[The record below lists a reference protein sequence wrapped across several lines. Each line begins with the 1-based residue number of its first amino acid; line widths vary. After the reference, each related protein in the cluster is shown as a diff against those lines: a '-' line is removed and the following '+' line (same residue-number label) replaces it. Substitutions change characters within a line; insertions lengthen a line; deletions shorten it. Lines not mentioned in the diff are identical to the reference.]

1 MKRVKMV
8 VMFFITYVSLVV
20 TLMLCS
26 SLAVRLWPFRRSFM
40 HRLLLL
46 NQIAYVLWIF
56 LLLCIFAVP
65 NFEAR
70 ILLTRMR
77 PLVVAI
83 AQANWLVLGLMV
95 FYRERWEKWKKWAF
109 VIYVIPA
116 LTIFASASSIL
127 NFSYAD
133 RWVFYDFAEMAHGR
147 GFLSYSFGSV
157 IRLFLGFTLFCVSS
171 LYIMFIHTAIK
182 ERGIKR
188 RYALFFA
195 LGGAVHISLEIYAR
209 YYLKDMLLMQLSV
222 AYSWP
227 MVMMFYF
234 VVRRH
239 EFLDIKTL
247 AQERVFRNLPNP
259 VITLTAQNELWDL
272 NNAASKLLQLGP
284 SDLGKPA
291 RQFPQLTKLTA
302 HSETVEYSGRIHQV
316 FYHAIKVSGGEQTA
330 SVYVLNDVHP
340 IMELNQDLEE
350 SNAILRELNS
360 EILRMTEFNRRI
372 QTVLS
377 HDMTGALSSVNILL
391 HGTREMAE
399 ERQETELATRL
410 EKIQQASSGA
420 VSLLRNILAWS
431 HDEDQADTVDL
442 EGCLDAAWAQLM
454 PQILHKE
461 IQLRKNIPVSGLSVK
476 SSRFMIEAIF
486 RNLLSN
492 AVRYSFP
499 GSSVDVSL
507 LSSENEI
514 EIAISDS
521 GRGMSLEVVNSILSR
536 GSKKQTGGEGFGL
549 GMHFTMGF
557 VDKLHGKV
565 SITSSI
571 GQGTT
576 VKVLLPVI

>member
-1 MKRVKMV
+1 
-8 VMFFITYVSLVV
+8 
-20 TLMLCS
+20 MLCS
-26 SLAVRLWPFRRSFM
+26 TLAVRLWPYRHSLM
-40 HRLLLL
+40 HRLLLI
-46 NQIAYVLWIF
+46 NQVAFILWTF
-56 LLLCIFAVP
+56 WLLCIFAIP
-65 NFEAR
+65 DFESR
-70 ILLTRMR
+70 VLLTRLR

-83 AQANWLVLGLMV
+83 TPPNWVVMGLMV
-95 FYRERWEKWKKWAF
+95 FYRDQWEKWKKWAV
-109 VIYVIPA
+109 VIYIIPA
-116 LTIFASASSIL
+116 LTIFAAASSIL
-127 NFSYAD
+127 NFSYAEH
-133 RWVFYDFAEMAHGR
+133 WVFYNFAEMPSGR
-147 GFLSYSFGSV
+147 GFLSYTFGPV
-157 IRLFLGFTLFCVSS
+157 IRVFFAFTLVCVSS
-171 LYIMFIHTAIK
+171 LYIMYVHTAIK

-188 RYALFFA
+188 RYAILFA
-195 LGGAVHISLEIYAR
+195 LGSSVHMSLEMYAR
-209 YYLKDMLLMQLSV
+209 YYVKDMLLMQLSV

-234 VVRRH
+234 AVRRH

-291 RQFPQLTKLTA
+291 RQFPQLAKLTA
-302 HSETVEYSGRIHQV
+302 NSETVEYAGRIHQV

-391 HGTREMAE
+391 HGTREIAE

-431 HDEDQADTVDL
+431 SDEDHADNVDL
-442 EGCLDAAWAQLM
+442 EACLDAAWAQLT
-454 PQILHKE
+454 PQILQKE
-461 IQLRKNIPVSGLSVK
+461 IQLRKNIVTSGLVVK

-499 GSSVDVSL
+499 SSYVDVSL
-507 LSSENEI
+507 LSSGNEI
-514 EIAISDS
+514 EISISDS

-536 GSKKQTGGEGFGL
+536 DSKKPMGSEGFGL

-557 VDKLHGKV
+557 VDKLHGKI
-565 SITSSI
+565 SISSSI

-576 VKVLLPVI
+576 VKVLLPAT